1 MKRSDEDCF
10 MGTKYVV
17 VLPYDEAWKKD
28 FEDIK
33 AELMQVLEGL
43 VLSIEHV
50 GSTSVPGLASKP
62 IIDIDVVIEDQGCFE
77 KVKLALETI
86 GYHHEGDL
94 GIPGREAFKYEGK
107 DHLRKHHLY
116 VCSKDAGEL
125 KRHISFR
132 DYLRSHPEAVEE
144 YSRVK
149 EEGAKLYPY
158 DIDSYIEHKS
168 PFIEGI
174 YQLISSGEH

>member
-1 MKRSDEDCF
+1 MLGVKRGCVRLLEHQISWESEAVRAI
-10 MGTKYVV
+10 GRLKA
-17 VLPYDEAWKKD
+17 VLGDVSVE
-28 FEDIK
+28 IR
-33 AELMQVLEGL
+33 
-43 VLSIEHV
+43 HV
-50 GSTSVPGLASKP
+50 GSTAVRGIKAKP

-125 KRHISFR
+125 KRHIS
-132 DYLRSHPEAVEE
+132 LI
-144 YSRVK
+144 
-149 EEGAKLYPY
+149 Y
-158 DIDSYIEHKS
+158 DGNRLHGDAYYKY
-168 PFIEGI
+168 G
-174 YQLISSGEH
+174 